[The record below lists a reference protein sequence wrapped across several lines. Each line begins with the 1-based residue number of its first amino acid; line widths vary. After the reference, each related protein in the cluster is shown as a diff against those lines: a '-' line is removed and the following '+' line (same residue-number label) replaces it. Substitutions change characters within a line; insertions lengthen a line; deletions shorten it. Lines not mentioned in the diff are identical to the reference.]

1 MTTMIDLLH
10 KENDFTVLDFF
21 AGSSSTAHAVMR
33 KNVQDGGTRKFI
45 MVQLPEKITNE
56 KSDAAM
62 LGYENIADISKD
74 RIRRAA
80 KSLRSQSEDFTGDL
94 GFKVFKLDSSN
105 IRAWNPDASDLEQ
118 TLLDHAEHLVEGRS
132 EQDVLYELLLKRGVD
147 LTVPIE
153 EKEIAGKTVYSIG
166 YGVLIACLDETIDKA
181 EIEALAKGI
190 TDWHKELEPAA
201 DTQVVF
207 RDSAFADDI
216 AKTNMTAILEQNGI
230 AHVRSL

>member
-1 MTTMIDLLH
+1 
-10 KENDFTVLDFF
+10 
-21 AGSSSTAHAVMR
+21 
-33 KNVQDGGTRKFI
+33 
-45 MVQLPEKITNE
+45 
-56 KSDAAM
+56 M
-62 LGYENIADISKD
+62 LSNRGLKHIADIGKE

-80 KSLRSQSEDFTGDL
+80 AKIKEENPDYTGDL

-105 IRAWNPDASDLEQ
+105 IRAWDPDRNDLEQ
-118 TLLDHAEHLVEGRS
+118 TLFDHTEHLVEGRS
-132 EQDVLYELLLKRGVD
+132 EEDVLYELLLKRGVD

-153 EKEIAGKTVYSIG
+153 ERDIQTTEHTEDTEKEKSNTSVSSVCSVVKKVYSIG
-166 YGVLIACLDETIDKA
+166 YGVLFACLNESIHRDEV
-181 EIEALAKGI
+181 ESLAQGI
-190 TDWHKELEPAA
+190 IDWHKELEPVS